1 LAAVNRKNLQ
11 LLQNIEKKILGNLG
25 MEYEFETIADI
36 LFGFAKLNAGSNVLK
51 YKLVILRKNVV
62 NAILRPCIYT

>member
-1 LAAVNRKNLQ
+1 
-11 LLQNIEKKILGNLG
+11 

-36 LFGFAKLNAGSNVLK
+36 LFGFAKLNAGSNVMK